1 MIFEISGND
10 LIKLQNFQLKH
21 EDCLYKHPN
30 ISCAQY
36 EYTFVPDGFGVFKV
50 VKCICGES
58 IILTDDYDLGC
69 DTPFQEIK
77 KEPKD
82 YNKDLIARLFDIEKR
97 PGMFFG
103 KNPSWYIFSWFVKG
117 MMDSSRMQAKYYD
130 SVDLSL
136 TNDITDILLGVN
148 NEIENGNITEDN
160 AVITFYKKLHV
171 SYGGKL

>member
-82 YNKDLIARLFDIEKR
+82 
-97 PGMFFG
+97 
-103 KNPSWYIFSWFVKG
+103 
-117 MMDSSRMQAKYYD
+117 
-130 SVDLSL
+130 
-136 TNDITDILLGVN
+136 ITRIL
-148 NEIENGNITEDN
+148 
-160 AVITFYKKLHV
+160 
-171 SYGGKL
+171 